1 MGQNA
6 NYGMTFATSA
16 FNFILQEISNAIAH
30 KRNVKTAKEFMALE
44 NQYLRGNMDYQNQMN
59 INNFNQFESP
69 AAQRRLLTEAG
80 YNPMLAQNNFSGNIG
95 TASASAPHQNSPQVA
110 PTQVLPIN
118 LAQDYMTLKSMKLGL
133 ERQKLENEKLRE
145 DIINTRTDTNYKNNE
160 IDINNEMLPYNQAYL
175 MSQTEINKLEQQLRG
190 LQIKSVDS
198 ALQRQI
204 VEDTLTSFKVSS
216 ELDYYYKKNPGLY
229 ETILETQTNLFL
241 GQLKKQNLENELTE
255 SQIAKINADVQTVL
269 LQNKVTKA
277 EVDAYVKWFESRT
290 EEEKEQIIKAKN
302 NLMSEEGSYYSSDQ
316 VEVMIHKAYQEV
328 DKTEKDRRYEMDKT
342 EKDRRFESDQ
352 EERDRRFVLDATLG
366 TVNAAC
372 NVANSISQFLPTNII
387 KNAVGTNSKT
397 GSTVNYRSTTS
408 KRKG

>member
-160 IDINNEMLPYNQAYL
+160 IDINNSMLPFNQAFL
-175 MSQTEINKLEQQLRG
+175 MNQTEVYKLEQQLKG

-277 EVDAYVKWFESRT
+277 EVDAYVKWFESCT
-290 EEEKEQIIKAKN
+290 PAEKEQIVKAKN
-302 NLMSEEGSYYSSDQ
+302 DIMSEEGSYYSSDQ
-316 VEVMIHKAYQEV
+316 VDVMIHKAYQQV
-328 DKTEKDRRYEMDKT
+328 DETEKERRYNLDKT

-372 NVANSISQFLPTNII
+372 DVANSISNFLPTNII
-387 KNAVGTNSKT
+387 KNAVSTNSKGAT
-397 GSTVNYRSTTS
+397 NTYTTKTS

>member
-1 MGQNA
+1 MGQVA
-6 NYGMTFATSA
+6 NFGMTLGTSA

-44 NQYLRGNMDYQNQMN
+44 NSYLRGNMDYQNQMN

-95 TASASAPHQNSPQVA
+95 TASAAAPHQSAPQVN
-110 PTQVLPIN
+110 PTQVLPID
-118 LAQDYMTLKSMKLGL
+118 LAQDFMSLKSMKLGL
-133 ERQKLENEKLRE
+133 ERQRLENDLLRE
-145 DIINTRTDTNYKNNE
+145 DIINTRADTNSKNND
-160 IDINNEMLPYNQAYL
+160 IDIDNAMLPFNQAFL
-175 MSQTEINKLEQQLRG
+175 MNQTEVYKLEQQLKG

-255 SQIAKINADVQTVL
+255 SQISKINAEVQTVL
-269 LQNKVTKA
+269 LQNKVLKA
-277 EVDAYVKWFESRT
+277 DVDAYTEWFENLTS
-290 EEEKEQIIKAKN
+290 EEKEQVIKAKN
-302 NLMSEEGSYYSSDQ
+302 NIMSEEGSYYSSDQ

-328 DKTEKDRRYEMDKT
+328 DKTEKDRRYNLDKT
-342 EKDRRFESDQ
+342 EKDRRYNLDK
-352 EERDRRFVLDATLG
+352 EEKDRRFVMDATLG

-372 NVANSISQFLPTNII
+372 NVANSISNFLPTNII
-387 KNAVGTNSKT
+387 KNAVSTNSKGNT
-397 GSTVNYRSTTS
+397 ITSSSRIS

>member
-160 IDINNEMLPYNQAYL
+160 IDINNSMLPFNQAFL
-175 MSQTEINKLEQQLRG
+175 MNQTEVYKLEQQLKG

-277 EVDAYVKWFESRT
+277 EVDAYVKWFESCT
-290 EEEKEQIIKAKN
+290 PAEKEQIVKAKN
-302 NLMSEEGSYYSSDQ
+302 DIMSEEGSYYSSDQ
-316 VEVMIHKAYQEV
+316 VDVMIHKAYQQV
-328 DKTEKDRRYEMDKT
+328 DETEKERRYNLDKT

-352 EERDRRFVLDATLG
+352 QERDRRFVLDATLG

-372 NVANSISQFLPTNII
+372 NVANSISNFLPTNII
-387 KNAVGTNSKT
+387 KNAVSTNSKGAT
-397 GSTVNYRSTTS
+397 NTYTTKTS

>member
-6 NYGMTFATSA
+6 NFGMTFATSA

-30 KRNVKTAKEFMALE
+30 NRNKKTAKEFMALE

-95 TASASAPHQNSPQVA
+95 TASASAPHQAAPQVA

-118 LAQDYMTLKSMKLGL
+118 LAQDYMTLKSMKLNL
-133 ERQKLENEKLRE
+133 ERQKLENDLLKE
-145 DIINTRTDTNYKNNE
+145 DILNKRTDTNYKNNDMN
-160 IDINNEMLPYNQAYL
+160 IDNAMLPFNQAFM
-175 MSQTEINKLEQQLRG
+175 MSQTEVYKLEQQLKG

-216 ELDYYYKKNPGLY
+216 ELDYYYNKNPHLY
-229 ETILETQTNLFL
+229 QTLLEAQTNLLL
-241 GQLKKQNLENELTE
+241 GQLKQQNLQNELTE
-255 SQIAKINADVQTVL
+255 GQIAKINADIQTVL
-269 LQNKVTKA
+269 LQNRITKA
-277 EVDAYVKWFESRT
+277 DGDAYLKWFEGLTS
-290 EEEKEQIIKAKN
+290 EEKEQVIKAKN
-302 NLMSEEGSYYSSDQ
+302 NIMSEEGNYYNSQQ

-328 DKTEKDRRYEMDKT
+328 DKTEKDRRYELDKNEKDRRYNLDKE
-342 EKDRRFESDQ
+342 EKDRRF
-352 EERDRRFVLDATLG
+352 VMDATLG

-372 NVANSISQFLPTNII
+372 NVANSISNFLPTNVI
-387 KNAVGTNSKT
+387 KNAVTTNSKGNT
-397 GSTVNYRSTTS
+397 ITSTSHTST
-408 KRKG
+408 RKG

>member
-1 MGQNA
+1 MGQNGA
-6 NYGMTFATSA
+6 NFGMTLGTSA

-44 NQYLRGNMDYQNQMN
+44 NSYLRGNMDYQNQMN

-95 TASASAPHQNSPQVA
+95 TASASAPHQSAPQVN
-110 PTQVLPIN
+110 PTQVLPID
-118 LAQDYMTLKSMKLGL
+118 LAQDFMNLKSMKLGL
-133 ERQKLENEKLRE
+133 ERQKLENDLLRE
-145 DIINTRTDTNYKNNE
+145 DILNTRADTNYKNNDIY
-160 IDINNEMLPYNQAYL
+160 IDNQMLPFNQAF
-175 MSQTEINKLEQQLRG
+175 MMNQTEVYKLEQQLKG

-198 ALQRQI
+198 SLQRQI
-204 VEDTLTSFKVSS
+204 VEDTLISFKVSS

-255 SQIAKINADVQTVL
+255 SQISKINAEVQTVL
-269 LQNKVTKA
+269 LQNRITKA
-277 EVDAYVKWFESRT
+277 DTDAYLKWFEGLTSQ
-290 EEEKEQIIKAKN
+290 EKEQVIKAKN
-302 NLMSEEGSYYSSDQ
+302 NIMSEEGSYYNSQQ

-328 DKTEKDRRYEMDKT
+328 DKTEKDRRYNLDKGEKDRRYNLDKT
-342 EKDRRFESDQ
+342 EKDRRFVME
-352 EERDRRFVLDATLG
+352 ATLG

-372 NVANSISQFLPTNII
+372 NVANSISNFLPTNII
-387 KNAVGTNSKT
+387 KNAVSTNSKGNT
-397 GSTVNYRSTTS
+397 INYSSRTS

>member
-6 NYGMTFATSA
+6 NFGMTLGTSA
-16 FNFILQEISNAIAH
+16 FNFILQEISNAISH

-59 INNFNQFESP
+59 INNYNQFESP

-95 TASASAPHQNSPQVA
+95 SVSASAPHQSAPQRNT
-110 PTQVLPIN
+110 TQVLPID
-118 LAQDYMTLKSMKLGL
+118 LAADYMSLKSMKLGL

-145 DIINTRTDTNYKNNE
+145 DIINTRTDTNVKNN
-160 IDINNEMLPYNQAYL
+160 DINISNSMLPLNQAYL
-175 MSQTEINKLEQQLRG
+175 MSQTEINELEKQLRG
-190 LQIKSVDS
+190 LQIKSIDS

-204 VEDTLTSFKVSS
+204 QEDTLAIFKVSS
-216 ELDYYYKKNPGLY
+216 EYDYYYNENPKLY
-229 ETILETQTNLFL
+229 QTILETQTNLL
-241 GQLKKQNLENELTE
+241 IKQLEQQNLENELTQ
-255 SQIAKINADVQTVL
+255 SQISKINADTQTVL

-277 EVDAYVKWFESRT
+277 DTDAYLKWFNTRT
-290 EEEKEQIIKAKN
+290 EAEKEQIIKAKN
-302 NLMSEEGSYYSSDQ
+302 DIMSEEGSYYNSDQ

-328 DKTEKDRRYEMDKT
+328 DKEEKDRRYNLDKT
-342 EKDRRFESDQ
+342 EKDRRF
-352 EERDRRFVLDATLG
+352 VMDAALG

-387 KNAVGTNSKT
+387 KNAVTTNSKGNT
-397 GSTVNYRSTTS
+397 ITSTTKSS
-408 KRKG
+408 KRKGK